1 MNNKNVSV
9 LKKTCYEKGIS
20 LYDNRTLKPKDRDR
34 LAKECAAADG
44 SGGVRGNRN
53 TMMYGVP
60 PRPER
65 ARAIRN
71 ERPDLTVQEAMNLA
85 ESPFYSF
92 KNPMY
97 MKGSPIAGNKNSL
110 FYTIGHDVWTIVP
123 EYFPGPSRNNAK
135 PPAKKNKI
143 PTAAQ
148 TLRKKQEDAK
158 RDHAY
163 KKKWDAKSKKSK
175 PRYGRTSTRK

>member
-1 MNNKNVSV
+1 MNSRDRNVSV
-9 LKKTCYEKGIS
+9 LKKTCYDKGIS
-20 LYDNRTLKPKDRDR
+20 LYDSRTLKPKDRDR
-34 LAKECAAADG
+34 LAKECSNG
-44 SGGVRGNRN
+44 SGVVQGNRN
-53 TMMYGVP
+53 TAMYGVP

-71 ERPDLTVQEAMNLA
+71 AQPNLTVQEAMNLA

-110 FYTIGHDVWTIVP
+110 YYTIGHDVWTIVP
-123 EYFPGPSRNNAK
+123 EYFPGPSRTNAK
-135 PPAKKNKI
+135 PPVKKV
-143 PTAAQ
+143 PTAVQ

-158 RDHAY
+158 RDQAY
-163 KKKWDAKSKKSK
+163 KKKWNPKSREK
-175 PRYGRTSTRK
+175 PRYGRKTPSKK